1 MKPAVTING
10 TAVQF
15 KSLTIKQAYDLDN
28 MPELTP
34 DLRPL
39 YLAFESDFPLVLL
52 SADCDP
58 ALLLEGNEAEIM
70 EAFRKANPFVEKPL
84 YQELRGLKNQ
94 IIEKTFSGLSAGL
107 SNADTLEP
115 GTTL

>member
-1 MKPAVTING
+1 MKQTITING
-10 TAVQF
+10 TTVTF
-15 KSLTIKQAYDLDN
+15 RPLTIKQAYDLDS

-52 SADCDP
+52 SADCEP
-58 ALLLEGNEAEIM
+58 ALLLDGYETEIM
-70 EAFRKANPFVEKPL
+70 EAFRKANPFVEKL
-84 YQELRGLKNQ
+84 LNQEFRGLKNQ

-107 SNADTLEP
+107 SSADTLEP
-115 GTTL
+115 GTTP

>member
-1 MKPAVTING
+1 MKPTVTING
-10 TAVQF
+10 TAVAF
-15 KSLTIKQAYDLDN
+15 KSLTIRQAYNLDA
-28 MPELTP
+28 MPELTD

-39 YLAFESDFPLVLL
+39 YMAFESDFALVLL
-52 SADCDP
+52 SADCEP

-94 IIEKTFSGLSAGL
+94 IIEKTFSGLSAG
-107 SNADTLEP
+107 SSSADIQDAGITP
-115 GTTL
+115 

>member
-1 MKPAVTING
+1 MNQTITINDI
-10 TAVQF
+10 TVTF
-15 KSLTIKQAYDLDN
+15 RSLTIKQAYDLDN

-58 ALLLEGNEAEIM
+58 AMLLEGNEAEIM
-70 EAFRKANPFVEKPL
+70 EAFRRANPFVGKPL

-94 IIEKTFSGLSAGL
+94 IIEKTFSDLYAGL
-107 SNADTLEP
+107 SSADMQEP